1 VQNLVRLPVFLSQT
15 VLLPAGTGLL
25 RAYEPKYVRMFEE
38 LRAEGSRAMFGHLLS
53 PEHATEG
60 MLGDAV
66 GGLPRVGTAATITDI
81 REHPEGGLVV
91 AYEGVRR
98 FQVISVDPSEPSAAL
113 HAWVEFLRDM
123 HGPEEQAGVD
133 AMERD
138 LWGMFLELEAALVE
152 LDDPDFGVRL
162 PEQLVRY
169 APPRMQS
176 ADKTQRLIDRAGSSH
191 LS

>member
-1 VQNLVRLPVFLSQT
+1 MHCATVGSPARLARSRFNS
-15 VLLPAGTGLL
+15 AS
-25 RAYEPKYVRMFEE
+25 RRMFEE

-98 FQVISVDPSEPSAAL
+98 FQASI
-113 HAWVEFLRDM
+113 
-123 HGPEEQAGVD
+123 AGCD
-133 AMERD
+133 A
-138 LWGMFLELEAALVE
+138 
-152 LDDPDFGVRL
+152 VR
-162 PEQLVRY
+162 
-169 APPRMQS
+169 
-176 ADKTQRLIDRAGSSH
+176 
-191 LS
+191 